1 MITFYSTICRHIQPQ
16 ERCNAVEFSK
26 SLFNYKSTILI
37 TGFFRPTE
45 IIQLVKDGTKTNC
58 FRPKIDETAFEVEDI
73 KNIMIRCWAEDQCDR
88 PDFGQLKSSIRKIN
102 K

>member
-26 SLFNYKSTILI
+26 SLHNTYNR
-37 TGFFRPTE
+37 FFRPTE